1 MRQMYKKS
9 TLDNGVRVITCEMPK
24 MKSAAFGVWLGAG
37 GRFETKENNG
47 ISHFLEHMCFK
58 GSKRFSGKR
67 IKQIIEGAGGS
78 LNGFTSEEFTCY
90 LAKVLPKNL
99 AQAFEVI
106 CDMALRPL
114 IDNKELEK
122 ERLVI
127 LEEIRMYRDQPQ
139 GYVYELLDAL
149 IWPEHPLG
157 MNLTGTSQTVE
168 KITRADLA
176 AYKNEFY
183 SAANIVV
190 SASGPIKHNSFLA
203 VVKKELAKLPK
214 KAANKFLPF
223 CPAFKRRQN
232 IFYKDTEQTHIAL
245 GFPSLER
252 GHPDRHALTLLHIIL
267 GANMS
272 SRLFDEL
279 REKRGLAYEIG
290 TYAKFLNDTGAFVVH
305 AGVDNKKVIE
315 VLEVVMR
322 ELTKIK
328 NAKVDTKEFGRAKDF
343 YLGQLTFALE
353 QTMEEM
359 LYMGEQFIS
368 LGKVKTQEEIIRE
381 LNRVKIDDLQRI
393 AGEVFR
399 QEKINLA
406 LIGPAS
412 DKDKAD
418 IEKTLIL

>member
-1 MRQMYKKS
+1 MYKKS
-9 TLDNGVRVITCEMPK
+9 VLDNGVRVITYEMPK
-24 MKSAAFGVWLGAG
+24 MKSSAFGVWFGAG

-58 GSKRFSGKR
+58 GSERFSGKR
-67 IKQIIEGAGGS
+67 IKRIIEGAGGS

-99 AQAFEVI
+99 KEALAVI

-139 GYVYELLDAL
+139 SYVYELLDAL
-149 IWPEHPLG
+149 IWPDHPLG
-157 MNLTGTSQTVE
+157 MSLTGTPETVG
-168 KITRADLA
+168 KITRADLT
-176 AYKNEFY
+176 AYKNDFY

-190 SASGPIKHNSFLA
+190 SASGPVKHNDFLSA
-203 VVKKELAKLPK
+203 VKKELAKLPQ
-214 KAANKFLPF
+214 KAPNKFLPF
-223 CPAFKRRQN
+223 CPDFKRRSN

-252 GHPDRHALTLLHIIL
+252 GHPDRHALMLLHIIL

-290 TYAKFLNDTGAFVVH
+290 TYAKFLNDTGVFFVH
-305 AGVDNKKVIE
+305 AGVDNNKVIE
-315 VLEVVMR
+315 VLEVIMR
-322 ELTKIK
+322 ELARIK
-328 NAKVDTKEFGRAKDF
+328 NSRVGAKEFGRAKDF

-368 LGKVKTQEEIIRE
+368 LGRVKTQEEIIRE
-381 LNRVKIDDLQRI
+381 LNRVKIGDLERI
-393 AGEVFR
+393 AREVFR
-399 QEKINLA
+399 EEKINLA

-418 IEKTLIL
+418 IEKTLRL